1 MRGEHVEAPICPLTG
16 EACRGARCAVA
27 VAVAVKRG
35 KDGLVRWVCGL
46 ARAGRDD
53 ARTVVDVTRRKEG

>member
-1 MRGEHVEAPICPLTG
+1 MRGEHVEPPVCPLTG

-27 VAVAVKRG
+27 VAVKRVR
-35 KDGLVRWVCGL
+35 KNGLVYWSCGL

-53 ARTVVDVTRRKEG
+53 ARTVVDVTRRKEE

>member
-1 MRGEHVEAPICPLTG
+1 MREHVETPVCPLTG

-27 VAVAVKRG
+27 VAVKRG
-35 KDGLVRWVCGL
+35 KKDGLVRWVCGL

-53 ARTVVDVTRRKEG
+53 ARTVVGVTRIKG

>member
-1 MRGEHVEAPICPLTG
+1 MGEHVEAPVCPLTG
-16 EACRGARCAVA
+16 DACRGTRCAVA

-35 KDGLVRWVCGL
+35 KNGLVRWVCGL

-53 ARTVVDVTRRKEG
+53 ARTVVDVTRRNEG

>member
-1 MRGEHVEAPICPLTG
+1 MREHVETPVCPLTG

-27 VAVAVKRG
+27 VAVKRG
-35 KDGLVRWVCGL
+35 KDRLVRWVCGL

>member
-1 MRGEHVEAPICPLTG
+1 MCEHVEPPVCPLTG

-27 VAVAVKRG
+27 VAVKRA
-35 KDGLVRWVCGL
+35 KKRGLVRWVCGL

-53 ARTVVDVTRRKEG
+53 ARMVVGVTRIKG